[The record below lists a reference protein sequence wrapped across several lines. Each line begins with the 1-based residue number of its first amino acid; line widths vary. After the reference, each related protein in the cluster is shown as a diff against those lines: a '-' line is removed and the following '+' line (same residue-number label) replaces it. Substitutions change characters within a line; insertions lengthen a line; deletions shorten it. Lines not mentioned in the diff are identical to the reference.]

1 MLDEARLTIEE
12 VIEHCEKTE
21 KVWERRFTRD
31 KLCEEP
37 LENNFVKQ
45 YWEHKQVAEWL
56 RELLEYRESKIA
68 VPFKNKDN
76 CSFWTCPVCNSE
88 LYWDTDYGQQKF
100 KHCTE
105 CGTELDWK
113 ATESGDK

>member
-1 MLDEARLTIEE
+1 MSEVRLTIEE
-12 VIEHCEKTE
+12 VLDHCDGKVESFSHIDTDTIIERYGK
-21 KVWERRFTRD
+21 D
-31 KLCEEP
+31 SNL
-37 LENNFVKQ
+37 VKE
-45 YWEHKQVAEWL
+45 YLEHKQVAEWL

-76 CSFWTCPVCNSE
+76 YSFWTCPVCNSE

-105 CGTELDWK
+105 CGTKLDWK
-113 ATESGDK
+113 AAESEDK